1 MRLRSVFIS
10 ACVLLLSGPAFAQEW
25 KEYASRQ
32 DGFTCNFPGDPTITE
47 TTYTSEF
54 GADLPARVYSA
65 SLGPSR
71 FSITVVDYSRIEP
84 ILIEKSKSCPPGAE
98 TCLGNQAASSSTGA
112 GYWRADLAGAVI
124 YATWTF
130 MQRDAKVTHFLWS
143 NMDLVGGHQIHLT
156 NNTDRSRTEAGV
168 YMHQN
173 KLFIVEGTVPEGYP
187 EPGLFQQSLGWID
200 ENGRSFRY
208 NSLYVNG
215 FPAPNRTL
223 GSGIGN

>member
-1 MRLRSVFIS
+1 MGLKSLLIS
-10 ACVLLLSGPAFAQEW
+10 ACVLLLAGPAFAQEW
-25 KEYASRQ
+25 KDYASRQ
-32 DGFTCNFPGDPTITE
+32 DGFSCDFPGDPTITN
-47 TTYTSEF
+47 TTYRSEF

-65 SLGPSR
+65 VLGTSR

-84 ILIEKSKSCPPGAE
+84 ILTAKSKSCPAGAE
-98 TCLGNQAASSSTGA
+98 TCLGNQDPLSSTGA

-124 YATWTF
+124 YASWNI

-173 KLFIVEGTVPEGYP
+173 KLYIIEGTVPEGYP
-187 EPGLFQQSLGWID
+187 APGIFQQSLGWID
-200 ENGRSFRY
+200 ENGKPFRY
-208 NSLYVNG
+208 TSLYVNG
-215 FPAPNRTL
+215 FPAPPKRS

>member
-1 MRLRSVFIS
+1 MRLRSMVIS
-10 ACVLLLSGPAFAQEW
+10 ACVLSLSGPASAQEW

-32 DGFTCNFPGDPTITE
+32 DGFTANFPGEPTITE
-47 TTYTSEF
+47 TTYKSEF

-71 FSITVVDYSRIEP
+71 FSMTVVDYSRIEP

-98 TCLGNQAASSSTGA
+98 TCLGNQNALSSTGA

-130 MQRDAKVTHFLWS
+130 MQRDAKMTHFLWT
-143 NMDLVGGHQIHLT
+143 NMDLVGGHQLQMT
-156 NNTDRSRTEAGV
+156 NNKDRSRTQAGI

-173 KLFIVEGTVPEGYP
+173 KLYILEGTAPEGYP
-187 EPGLFQQSLGWID
+187 EPGLFDQSLGWID
-200 ENGRSFRY
+200 ENGRPFRY
-208 NSLYVNG
+208 TSLYVNG
-215 FPAPNRTL
+215 FPAPQRRT

>member
-1 MRLRSVFIS
+1 MGLRSVLVS

-32 DGFTCNFPGDPTITE
+32 DGFTANFPGDPTITE
-47 TTYTSEF
+47 TTYKSEF

-65 SLGPSR
+65 SLGPGR
-71 FSITVVDYSRIEP
+71 FSLTVVDYSRIEP

-98 TCLGNQAASSSTGA
+98 TSLGNQSALSSTGA

-124 YATWTF
+124 YATWKF

-143 NMDLVGGHQIHLT
+143 NMDLVGGHQLYLT
-156 NNTDRSRTEAGV
+156 NNKDRSRTQAGI

-173 KLFIVEGTVPEGYP
+173 KLYILEGTVPEGYP
-187 EPGLFQQSLGWID
+187 EPGLFDQSLGWID
-200 ENGRSFRY
+200 ENGRPFRY
-208 NSLYVNG
+208 TSLYVNG
-215 FPAPNRTL
+215 FPAPNRRT

>member
-1 MRLRSVFIS
+1 MVIS
-10 ACVLLLSGPAFAQEW
+10 ACVLSLSGPASAQEW

-32 DGFTCNFPGDPTITE
+32 DGFTANFPGEPTITE
-47 TTYTSEF
+47 TTYKSEF

-71 FSITVVDYSRIEP
+71 FSMTVVDYSRIEP

-98 TCLGNQAASSSTGA
+98 TCLGNQNALSSTGA

-130 MQRDAKVTHFLWS
+130 MQRDAKMTHFLWT
-143 NMDLVGGHQIHLT
+143 NMDLVGGHQLQMT
-156 NNTDRSRTEAGV
+156 NNKDRSRTQAGI

-173 KLFIVEGTVPEGYP
+173 KLYILEGTAPEGYP
-187 EPGLFQQSLGWID
+187 EPGLFDQSLGWID
-200 ENGRSFRY
+200 ENGRPFRY
-208 NSLYVNG
+208 TSLYVNG
-215 FPAPNRTL
+215 FPAPQRRT